1 VQGESH
7 FAVGSLHAEAVRQLQ
22 LLPGA
27 AGESEL
33 ADGFGSGE
41 VEGAAEL
48 VRRMAKQAA
57 LQGG

>member
-1 VQGESH
+1 M
-7 FAVGSLHAEAVRQLQ
+7 RQLQ

-27 AGESEL
+27 AGEGEL